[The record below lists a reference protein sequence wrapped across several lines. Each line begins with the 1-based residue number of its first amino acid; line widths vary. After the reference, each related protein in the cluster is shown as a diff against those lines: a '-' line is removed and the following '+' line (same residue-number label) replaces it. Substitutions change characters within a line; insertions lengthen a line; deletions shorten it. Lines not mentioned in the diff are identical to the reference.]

1 MKLRIILSALL
12 MCAVL
17 CACSKQESSQ
27 QEYYQIVTDPPT
39 EAVETEP
46 NGAQRYV
53 KTAKEES
60 FEAEEKSGAKEKA
73 TYKLPKITADSKDAE
88 KINSEIIKK
97 YEKDFET
104 AQSQIDSGK
113 ALSVSEL
120 NYESYL
126 TDIVLTIV
134 ITRTESDHTVSY
146 SVYNYNVEKNKSL
159 DNKGIAQYM
168 KRDYYEIKSTV
179 KSALEDDYVSKFKY
193 ENFKKD
199 YYINY
204 EKTLSDDNIENSSLF
219 FDNSGSFCAICKEFA
234 SVGKGEFNV
243 KIKVSLE

>member
-1 MKLRIILSALL
+1 M
-12 MCAVL
+12 
-17 CACSKQESSQ
+17 
-27 QEYYQIVTDPPT
+27 
-39 EAVETEP
+39 
-46 NGAQRYV
+46 
-53 KTAKEES
+53 
-60 FEAEEKSGAKEKA
+60 
-73 TYKLPKITADSKDAE
+73 
-88 KINSEIIKK
+88 
-97 YEKDFET
+97 
-104 AQSQIDSGK
+104 
-113 ALSVSEL
+113 
-120 NYESYL
+120 

-168 KRDYYEIKSTV
+168 KRDYDEIKSMV

>member
-1 MKLRIILSALL
+1 MKLRIILSAML

-60 FEAEEKSGAKEKA
+60 FEAEEKSGTKEKA
-73 TYKLPKITADSKDAE
+73 TYRLPKITADSKDAE

-104 AQSQIDSGK
+104 AQSEIDSGK

-168 KRDYYEIKSTV
+168 KRDYDEIKSTV

-199 YYINY
+199 Y
-204 EKTLSDDNIENSSLF
+204 
-219 FDNSGSFCAICKEFA
+219 
-234 SVGKGEFNV
+234 
-243 KIKVSLE
+243 